1 MYSLKLEADMEVPV
15 YTICLILSIIILV
28 IFFQTKIVSAIIL
41 IVGIVSTVSTLTM
54 ILSAIFLNIMEW
66 WKDKYGKKN

>member
-1 MYSLKLEADMEVPV
+1 MEVPV

-41 IVGIVSTVSTLTM
+41 IVGLVSTVSTLTM
-54 ILSAIFLNIMEW
+54 ILSAVFFDIMEW

>member
-1 MYSLKLEADMEVPV
+1 MEAPV

-41 IVGIVSTVSTLTM
+41 AIGLVSTVSTLTM
-54 ILSAIFLNIMEW
+54 ILSAVFLDIIEW

>member
-1 MYSLKLEADMEVPV
+1 MDSVI
-15 YTICLILSIIILV
+15 YTVCLILSILIIVL
-28 IFFQTKIVSAIIL
+28 FFETKIVSAIIL

-54 ILSAIFLNIMEW
+54 ILSAVFLDIIEW

>member
-1 MYSLKLEADMEVPV
+1 MEVPV

-54 ILSAIFLNIMEW
+54 ILSAVFLSIIEW
-66 WKDKYGKKN
+66 WEDKYGKKN